1 MRNPLPSGEFARAPV
16 KSGEPRGSSGAG
28 QPIVAPE
35 SGPLASSGEFL
46 AAYGAVSS
54 HRQFGSSEGGRSDL
68 ADPLKDFITFEQR
81 RFRSGIGMS
90 ATDRTARVLVG
101 RKGAGKTLY
110 LRRLQAAAS
119 SENSLYA
126 DAWREDLFPTRDV
139 ILIWDWSTG
148 EQDALERWELVWR
161 RAMFRAAISH
171 LLNRREL
178 RELIGE
184 YGDPLRAKIGRL
196 YPKLDAPM
204 SIASQVAAIIGEHH
218 NSRVKDSTSLDR
230 YLRDPE
236 WGSLQHSLEEALDH
250 CRPMCFYVD
259 GVDNRFTA
267 APMQWLPCQEG
278 LFNAVMALMGE
289 KLGSRLHVIVGI
301 RDLVF
306 SSALQKE
313 NLTKLVGSD
322 YIRTL
327 EWDFAAI
334 RHFLHQRIDSL
345 SSDYWL
351 APAANNPIERWLG
364 MATIVNINR
373 KLTEPE
379 QLEHYLLRH
388 TRLIPRDVVLLG
400 NALCDLIDQSEET
413 GELLMEDIRRVVA
426 HQAAGFANEELL
438 SVANHITARLMPR
451 GAGVYGFFANY
462 TGDDGDE
469 YADAMQQELRKV
481 LKRVIATLRRDRVS
495 REMLERFRTEAAE
508 VIGEGID
515 LPGIL
520 WQHGLIGHTEN
531 VMEGEATFFATARE
545 LSMEL
550 PDARGYALHP
560 ILLDIV
566 PDLSSVGAVVHP
578 YPRPPDVP
586 SRSMRA

>member
-1 MRNPLPSGEFARAPV
+1 MI
-16 KSGEPRGSSGAG
+16 PRIRIALGSRSVVRGRL
-28 QPIVAPE
+28 V
-35 SGPLASSGEFL
+35 FL
-46 AAYGAVSS
+46 QAYGAMST

-68 ADPLKDFITFEQR
+68 EDPLKDFITFTQR

-90 ATDRTARVLVG
+90 RTDRTARVLVG

-119 SENSLYA
+119 TENSLYA

-148 EQDALERWELVWR
+148 GQDALERWELIWR
-161 RAMFRAAISH
+161 RAIFRAAISH

-178 RELIGE
+178 RDLIGE
-184 YGDPLRAKIGRL
+184 YGAPLRAQAGTL
-196 YPKLDAPM
+196 YPKLETPM
-204 SIASQVAAIIGEHH
+204 SISSQVEAIIAEHRI
-218 NSRVKDSTSLDR
+218 SRVQSSRPLDE
-230 YLRDPE
+230 YLRRPE
-236 WGSLQHSLEEALDH
+236 WGPVQHALEEALDN

-289 KLGSRLHVIVGI
+289 RLGSRLHVIIGI

-313 NLTKLVGSD
+313 SQGKLAGSE

-334 RHFLHQRIDSL
+334 RQFLFQRIESL
-345 SSDYWL
+345 APEYWL
-351 APAANNPIERWLG
+351 APDAIDRVEQWLG
-364 MATIVNINR
+364 MSTIVNVKR
-373 KLTEPE
+373 KLSSPE
-379 QLEHYLLRH
+379 RLEHYLLRH

-400 NALCDLIDQSEET
+400 NALCDLIDQSEES

-426 HQAAGFANEELL
+426 QEAAGFANEELL
-438 SVANHITARLMPR
+438 SVANHITARLMPH
-451 GAGVYGFFANY
+451 GAGVYEFFENY
-462 TGDDGDE
+462 TGDDEDE
-469 YADAMQQELRKV
+469 YADAMQQDLRKV
-481 LKRVIATLRRDRVS
+481 LKRLIGTLNRDRFSNDV
-495 REMLERFRTEAAE
+495 LQRFRIEAAE
-508 VIGEGID
+508 TIGGPID
-515 LPGIL
+515 LPAIL

-531 VMEGEATFFATARE
+531 VMNGEATFFATARE

-550 PDARGYALHP
+550 PEARGYALHP

-566 PDLSSVGAVVHP
+566 TDLKSVGAVVYP
-578 YPRPPDVP
+578 YRPPEVP
-586 SRSMRA
+586 VRSLRA

>member
-1 MRNPLPSGEFARAPV
+1 M
-16 KSGEPRGSSGAG
+16 
-28 QPIVAPE
+28 
-35 SGPLASSGEFL
+35 
-46 AAYGAVSS
+46 SS

-119 SENSLYA
+119 TEKSLYA

-139 ILIWDWSTG
+139 LLIWDWSTG

-184 YGDPLRAKIGRL
+184 YGSPLRAQVGKL

-204 SIASQVAAIIGEHH
+204 SIASQVAAIINEHH
-218 NSRVKDSTSLDR
+218 DSRVKNSAPLDR

-236 WGSLQHSLEEALDH
+236 WGSLQYALEEALDN

-289 KLGSRLHVIVGI
+289 KLGSRLHVIIGV

-306 SSALQKE
+306 SSALQTE
-313 NLTKLVGSD
+313 NLTKLIGSE

-334 RHFLHQRIDSL
+334 RQFLHQRIDSL
-345 SSDYWL
+345 ESDYWL
-351 APAANNPIERWLG
+351 APTANNPVERWLG
-364 MATIVNINR
+364 MTTIVNIKR
-373 KLTEPE
+373 KLKEPE

-400 NALCDLIDQSEET
+400 NALCDLIDQSDEN

-438 SVANHITARLMPR
+438 SVANHITARLMPP

-462 TGDDGDE
+462 TGDDDGE

-481 LKRVIATLRRDRVS
+481 LKRVIGTLRRDRVS
-495 REMLERFRTEAAE
+495 HDMLERFRIEAAE
-508 VIGEGID
+508 IIGERID
-515 LPGIL
+515 LPAIL
-520 WQHGLIGHTEN
+520 WQHGLIGHTDN

-545 LSMEL
+545 ISMDL

-566 PDLSSVGAVVHP
+566 PGLNSVGAVVYP

-586 SRSMRA
+586 SRSLRT